1 MRSTLLNRSNS
12 NILGIRQD
20 RRVAAVKN
28 VLSVVVMHAQS
39 FFFRHACAVA
49 APSLTAKE
57 RQLKRAAAGKAQS
70 AIAMLMSP
78 MTGSYGPQCWHA
90 APPARQSALGS

>member
-39 FFFRHACAVA
+39 FFFRH
-49 APSLTAKE
+49 
-57 RQLKRAAAGKAQS
+57 
-70 AIAMLMSP
+70 MSP
-78 MTGSYGPQCWHA
+78 MTASYGPRCWHA
-90 APPARQSALGS
+90 APPARQSAVGS

>member
-28 VLSVVVMHAQS
+28 VLGAAVALAQS
-39 FFFRHACAVA
+39 FFFRHACETPAQY
-49 APSLTAKE
+49 LTAKE
-57 RQLKRAAAGKAQS
+57 RQMKRAVVGKAQT
-70 AIAMLMSP
+70 AVAMLMSP
-78 MTGSYGPQCWHA
+78 ASHGPQCWHA
-90 APPARQSALGS
+90 AHPARQPALGS